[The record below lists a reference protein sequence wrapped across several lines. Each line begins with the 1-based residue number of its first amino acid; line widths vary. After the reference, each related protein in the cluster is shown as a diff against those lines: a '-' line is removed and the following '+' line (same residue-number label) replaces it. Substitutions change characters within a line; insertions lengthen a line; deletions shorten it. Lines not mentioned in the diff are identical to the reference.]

1 MDKMARKNILKKSFK
16 ILTISRFPS
25 SFHQSEFVR
34 CKTENQLL
42 SDPPRKVQV
51 ALNLCI
57 QAAQITDN
65 ILIQERKPGRY
76 SVITHLE
83 IYKYSR
89 WIESTGSNLDLFY
102 RDQS

>member
-1 MDKMARKNILKKSFK
+1 MEKMARKNILKKSFK

-51 ALNLCI
+51 ALYLCI

-76 SVITHLE
+76 SVITHL
-83 IYKYSR
+83 
-89 WIESTGSNLDLFY
+89 
-102 RDQS
+102 